1 MLARVPGKVT
11 ILTPHKGLVEYHV
24 MHVLE
29 FDSRRKCMSVV
40 VREKG
45 TDQVILYTKGADSA
59 IYSFLDHHSGLKYGK
74 SYCRLRTL
82 CLWSSPPCPG

>member
-1 MLARVPGKVT
+1 MLSRVPGKVT

-24 MHVLE
+24 LHVLE
-29 FDSRRKCMSVV
+29 FDSRRKCMYVIV
-40 VREKG
+40 QENG

-74 SYCRLRTL
+74 SELYDVVIVCTIAN
-82 CLWSSPPCPG
+82 GFK